1 VAFFEKESYMQ
12 SRLQVGQI
20 VNTFGI
26 KGFVK
31 VVPFTNYIE
40 RFEEFGTVYVVRKN
54 ASQKYEIE
62 EVKYQK
68 NMVLLK
74 LKGIEKI
81 EDAEPLRN
89 SYLEID
95 RSQAIELEEGEYFI
109 ADLLGLEVYSD
120 EGKFLGKVDDIYNT
134 GSNDIYVVK
143 DELGKQILLPG
154 IADVIKD
161 VDLENGKIAVHLIKG
176 LLEK

>member
-1 VAFFEKESYMQ
+1 MEQNMQ
-12 SRLQVGQI
+12 RLEIGQI

-31 VVPFTNYIE
+31 VYPFTDDIT
-40 RFEEFGTVYVVRKN
+40 RFEKLKTVYIKN
-54 ASQKYEIE
+54 KQYVLQ

-74 LKGIEKI
+74 LEGIDKI
-81 EDAEPLRN
+81 EDAENLRN

-95 RSQAIELEEGEYFI
+95 RKDGKQLDKNEYYI
-109 ADLLGLEVYSD
+109 VDLLGMEVYTD
-120 EGKFLGKVDDIYNT
+120 EGTLLGRLDDIYNT

-143 DELGKQILLPG
+143 DELGKQVLLPA
-154 IADVIKD
+154 ISDVIKD
-161 VDLENGKIAVHLIKG
+161 INIEEKKITVHLLKG
-176 LLEK
+176 LL